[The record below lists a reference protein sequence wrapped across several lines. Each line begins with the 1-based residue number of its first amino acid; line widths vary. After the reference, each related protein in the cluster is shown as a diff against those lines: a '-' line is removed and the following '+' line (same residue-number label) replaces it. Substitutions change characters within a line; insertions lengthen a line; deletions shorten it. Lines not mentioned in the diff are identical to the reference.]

1 MKFKNLL
8 KSIKP
13 AEIVVLVI
21 FVLYLIF
28 PINTPS
34 VLSPYIESPVGL
46 LILFCVTVSLFVYS
60 NPAIAVLFILVAY
73 TLLRRSATVKNK
85 SHYVQYTKTDV
96 EKKMDAEKQV
106 EDATPNEEPRNIDVG
121 ADQPKTL
128 EEEIVQER
136 APIGRSEPVQFL
148 QSSYKPIASNANGAS
163 GF

>member
-85 SHYVQYTKTDV
+85 THYVQYTKTAV
-96 EKKMDAEKQV
+96 EKK
-106 EDATPNEEPRNIDVG
+106 
-121 ADQPKTL
+121 
-128 EEEIVQER
+128 
-136 APIGRSEPVQFL
+136 
-148 QSSYKPIASNANGAS
+148 NGC
-163 GF
+163 